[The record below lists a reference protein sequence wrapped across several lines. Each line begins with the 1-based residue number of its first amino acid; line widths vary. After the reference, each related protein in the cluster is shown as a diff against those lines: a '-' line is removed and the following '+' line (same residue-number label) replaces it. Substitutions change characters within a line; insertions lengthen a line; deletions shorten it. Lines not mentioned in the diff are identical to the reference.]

1 MEVCMYVCIGNGM
14 EKMATEFFCPNSHL
28 KISFSCGRN
37 ACSTAQK
44 QHDTCVQ
51 EAGSVPKGDISM
63 GMQVPIGVFTVL
75 SKACL

>member
-1 MEVCMYVCIGNGM
+1 MTW
-14 EKMATEFFCPNSHL
+14 EKWQLNFLCLNTQL

-44 QHDTCVQ
+44 QLDTCTQ
-51 EAGSVPKGDISM
+51 AAGSVHKGDISM
-63 GMQVPIGVFTVL
+63 GMQVPVGVFPVL